1 MLNIAHLKRIYHL
14 IYRSFFIVII
24 ITVIH
29 RSRSFSNCGLHPF
42 QRCFTTQEM
51 GVLPP
56 PKCQARAKRRRNLLL
71 RDKLRILELL
81 GRGETRDNVASE
93 YDISLTTICVIK
105 RDEDKIRSFVSSVN
119 NDACLNRKNVRLPKD
134 ARHDQAVIQWLQI
147 ETSKGVEVSGAM
159 ITTHA
164 RLIYHQL
171 HHADAGFDPDRF
183 RATNGW
189 LNRFRER
196 QDLKQ

>member
-1 MLNIAHLKRIYHL
+1 M
-14 IYRSFFIVII
+14 
-24 ITVIH
+24 
-29 RSRSFSNCGLHPF
+29 
-42 QRCFTTQEM
+42 
-51 GVLPP
+51 
-56 PKCQARAKRRRNLLL
+56 
-71 RDKLRILELL
+71 RILELL

-105 RDEDKIRSFVSSVN
+105 RDKDKIRSFVSSVN

-134 ARHDQAVIQWLQI
+134 ARHGQAVIQWLQI
-147 ETSKGVEVSGAM
+147 ETSKGVKVSGAM

-164 RLIYHQL
+164 RLIYQQL
-171 HHADAGFDPDRF
+171 HHADAHFDSDRF

-196 QDLKQ
+196 HDLNP

>member
-1 MLNIAHLKRIYHL
+1 M
-14 IYRSFFIVII
+14 
-24 ITVIH
+24 
-29 RSRSFSNCGLHPF
+29 
-42 QRCFTTQEM
+42 
-51 GVLPP
+51 LPP

-105 RDEDKIRSFVSSVN
+105 RDEDKIRSCVSSVN
-119 NDACLNRKNVRLPKD
+119 NDACLSVSESEECAFEKD
-134 ARHDQAVIQWLQI
+134 ARHDQAVIQWLRI
-147 ETSKGVEVSGAM
+147 ETSKGVDVSGAM
-159 ITTHA
+159 IAKQA
-164 RLIYHQL
+164 RLIYHHL
-171 HHADAGFDPDRF
+171 HHADADFDSDRF

-196 QDLKQ
+196 HDLKQ